1 MLHRILNILLAAS
14 DVQAN
19 SLRGGLISVLAASD
33 VQANSLRGGLISVLA
48 ASDVRANS
56 LRGGLIL
63 VLARTDTDWF
73 NTVYRPS
80 KITVKHIRVGNS
92 VVEP

>member
-1 MLHRILNILLAAS
+1 MTRKMLHKVHRILNILLAAS

-19 SLRGGLISVLAASD
+19 SLQGGLI
-33 VQANSLRGGLISVLA
+33 R
-48 ASDVRANS
+48 
-56 LRGGLIL
+56 

-73 NTVYRPS
+73 NTVNRPS

>member
-1 MLHRILNILLAAS
+1 MTNFTRKIVIANHTRRVRVTNKLIRQMTRKMLHRILNILLAAS
-14 DVQAN
+14 DVQ
-19 SLRGGLISVLAASD
+19 
-33 VQANSLRGGLISVLA
+33 
-48 ASDVRANS
+48 ANS

>member
-1 MLHRILNILLAAS
+1 MTRKMLHRILNILLAAS

-33 VQANSLRGGLISVLA
+33 VQANSLRGGLI
-48 ASDVRANS
+48 
-56 LRGGLIL
+56 L